1 MPFVSACCSG
11 ERCYCGDPAEH
22 RVEETIFSDDPIQA
36 RHPLTAY
43 ICHKHFREI
52 MGPFAD
58 NQDYRERTNYKAFR
72 LPSLD

>member
-1 MPFVSACCSG
+1 MPFVSACCQG
-11 ERCYCGDPAEH
+11 ERCHCGEPAEH
-22 RVEETIFSDDPIQA
+22 KVEETIFHDDPIQS

-58 NQDYRERTNYKAFR
+58 NKDYRERANYKAFR
-72 LPSLD
+72 LKNQT